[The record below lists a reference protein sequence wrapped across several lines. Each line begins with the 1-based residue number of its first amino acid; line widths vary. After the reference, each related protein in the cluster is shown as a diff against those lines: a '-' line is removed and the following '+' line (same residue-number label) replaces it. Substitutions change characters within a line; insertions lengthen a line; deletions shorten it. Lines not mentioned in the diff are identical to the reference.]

1 MRVAAGRAQRAEEQ
15 SKPRRRGAAPA
26 SARRALSWRAASW
39 YLCDVDNGASSSGSA
54 ELAVEQ
60 ESGASVGP
68 AAPELVVD
76 LVIIGGGITGAG
88 IARDAVLR
96 GLSVALFEKGD
107 FGGGTSSKSSKL
119 VHGGLRYL
127 EHGEIG
133 LVFESVSERRVQTQ
147 VAPHLVRPMPFL
159 IPMYK
164 GAKPSFEIMNL
175 GLWIYDSLALFR
187 APRMHRAFRGAKAAL
202 EVEPQLREENLR
214 GALEYFDCA
223 TDDARLVLENI
234 LDAKAA
240 GARCQNYVE
249 VVSFGRDAH
258 GAITAVTVRDRRSG
272 AEQRVG
278 CRGVILA
285 AGAWTDES
293 IAKLGVPGQKPLLR
307 RTKGVHIVVPR
318 ERLPLTRAI
327 TLISS
332 VDGRVMFA
340 IPWRERTVLGTTD
353 TDFEGSADEVCAEL
367 DDIRYLCDSA
377 NGCFPGASLV
387 PDDVIATW
395 AGLRPL
401 IRSDAESESDISREH
416 EIFTR
421 DDGLVI
427 IAGGKLTTYR
437 RMAKQA
443 VDAAVRSL
451 TSRGQL
457 DAGKLEQANTKH
469 RPLPGAVGLVEPS
482 LEGVAV
488 IGRELMERYGLDV
501 DSATHL
507 CGVYGVRAQLIAER
521 IAEGQR
527 GGEARWGARLDPELP
542 YLWAEIDF
550 AAQHDLAITLEDVLG
565 RRVPLLL
572 TSRDQGLS
580 VCEQVADRLAE
591 LLGWDAAER
600 QRNLDE
606 YCHEVALS
614 RRWQKQLGT
623 PA

>member
-1 MRVAAGRAQRAEEQ
+1 MD
-15 SKPRRRGAAPA
+15 SGAAPPSAVDHSAA
-26 SARRALSWRAASW
+26 SA
-39 YLCDVDNGASSSGSA
+39 
-54 ELAVEQ
+54 
-60 ESGASVGP
+60 P
-68 AAPELVVD
+68 AAAAELVVD
-76 LVIIGGGITGAG
+76 LVIVGGGITGAG

-96 GLSVALFEKGD
+96 GLSVVLFEKGD

-133 LVFESVSERRVQTQ
+133 LVFESVSERRIQTQ

-202 EVEPQLREENLR
+202 EVEPQLRRENLR

-223 TDDARLVLENI
+223 TDDARLVLENV
-234 LDAKAA
+234 LDAQVA
-240 GARCQNYVE
+240 GARCYNYVE
-249 VVSFGRDAH
+249 VTGFQRSDK
-258 GAITAVTVRDRRSG
+258 GAIEAVTARDRRTG
-272 AEQRVG
+272 AERRVG
-278 CRGVILA
+278 CRAVILA

-293 IAKLGVPGQKPLLR
+293 IEKLEVPAQKPLLR

-318 ERLPLTRAI
+318 ERLPLARAI
-327 TLISS
+327 TLISP

-353 TDFEGSADEVCAEL
+353 TDFEGSADEVCA
-367 DDIRYLCDSA
+367 DAADITYLCNSA
-377 NGCFPGASLV
+377 NGCFPGAELG
-387 PDDVIATW
+387 PDDVISTW

-401 IRSDAESESDISREH
+401 IRSDAASESDVSREH
-416 EIFTR
+416 EIYTR
-421 DDGLVI
+421 EDGMVI

-457 DAGKLEQANTKH
+457 DAGRLVPPHTKH
-469 RPLPGAVGLVEPS
+469 RPLPGAVGLLEPS
-482 LEGVAV
+482 LEGVAAV
-488 IGRELMERYGLDV
+488 GRELMDRFGLDV
-501 DSATHL
+501 DTATHL
-507 CGVYGVRAQLIAER
+507 CGVYGVRATVLAEQILASPATPAGSR
-521 IAEGQR
+521 AL
-527 GGEARWGARLDPELP
+527 GARLDPELP
-542 YLWAEIDF
+542 YVWAEIDF
-550 AAQHDLAITLEDVLG
+550 AVQHDLAVTLEDVLG

-580 VCEQVADRLAE
+580 VCERVADRMAE
-591 LLGWDAAER
+591 LCGWDEALR
-600 QRNLDE
+600 RRNLDE
-606 YCHEVALS
+606 YCAEVALS
-614 RRWQKQLGT
+614 RRWRT
-623 PA
+623 AAS